1 MVLRTHEQLS
11 RAGNLPKKVE
21 TPRLSRRITSHE
33 NMGCLWLPYW
43 QSLKTQRIEMS
54 RMKQALEILQS
65 YRPSET
71 LSCWLLSPSHSKAQA
86 TRRQIQVPSQVIKH
100 VHAQLKPL
108 QEVSAPTTTNH
119 PSKSLK
125 CQGMTGNSKSE
136 NRRVRLSYLRIGELS
151 GWRMHSKKK
160 NKKYFLQ
167 LQIEIHRFMVCH
179 KHHDTSSDCL

>member
-108 QEVSAPTTTNH
+108 QEVSAPTDQ
-119 PSKSLK
+119 PS
-125 CQGMTGNSKSE
+125 
-136 NRRVRLSYLRIGELS
+136 
-151 GWRMHSKKK
+151 
-160 NKKYFLQ
+160 F
-167 LQIEIHRFMVCH
+167 QIPQMPG
-179 KHHDTSSDCL
+179 HDRQ